1 MRPIA
6 YYALFVDSFIMIYD
20 IEYGIND
27 YVIYTYKTLSKES
40 RKFKAKIRY
49 DKAGNAYF
57 REKILYCFRNV
68 YVININERNDT

>member
-1 MRPIA
+1 MKPIA

-27 YVIYTYKTLSKES
+27 YIIYTYKTLSKES

-49 DKAGNAYF
+49 DKEGNAYF
-57 REKILYCFRNV
+57 REKNPVLLAWCSRY
-68 YVININERNDT
+68 

>member
-1 MRPIA
+1 MKPIA

-27 YVIYTYKTLSKES
+27 YIIYTYKTPSKES

-57 REKILYCFRNV
+57 RQKNPVLLSECMRY
-68 YVININERNDT
+68 